1 MPNALAPTNNALNEP
16 SAAFGFF
23 PQLRRNRT
31 QQDPE
36 AAKDMPVQFGMG
48 RGAAT
53 LGLPADIANIFRSP
67 GQTEMFGE
75 TNYDAPAQFNWTT
88 QHFQKVRPLQPTSP
102 AGAAAS
108 SAGALLPLSPAE
120 ALQAARLARIA
131 AVEAGRGGKAVLN
144 MAGEEL
150 ANRMLSGRSTI
161 PGVPSAFAPSPL
173 KFAVEPGGP
182 RQELT
187 NQMRELLAQRKLL
200 QAGPEMNALNQQ
212 LTSLQQQFKEMPA
225 VQRVAKEVVA
235 PQVTAPVSNIGFYS
249 AAEQASSNLARQSG
263 TGEAFLNDLMKVP
276 DVKKEELAWT
286 GLDDFL
292 RGKPNVTKKEVQ
304 DFIAANK
311 VDVQEVRLG
320 EAVVE
325 DPIGM
330 AKRKAVFDK
339 YEPEIQAMYKE
350 IDQYE
355 TNIINARNLASK
367 NETEAIAALNREGNP
382 QPIPTTDDW
391 NRYYE
396 AKAEMERV
404 NKIPLDS
411 RASVRKLD
419 ALVNARDAEANTA
432 YVVPEIKPT
441 KHERWQ
447 LPGGENYRE
456 ILLTLPASSSKAEQ
470 TYIRLGDLSRPL
482 TELELLEYRNA
493 RDTVL
498 KETNTYRST
507 HFDQPNILAHMRVND
522 RIDAEGKKMLLI
534 EEVQSDWHQAGRKQ
548 GYGPQYQESYRAY
561 YTNPDGAQIGIG
573 YGETEAQA
581 KRMVEAGGWHTQKVI
596 DASGNLVPIKIEFAK
611 QSQKINEGV
620 PDAPFKDT
628 WHQVAL
634 KRALKYAADNGYERV
649 GLTTGKQQIDRYSD
663 QLRQNVSQIEFQ
675 TGTKLSPSEASE
687 LQALRDKPRSE
698 MRGNDRARMNYLS
711 DNEGMFVKPNETRIN
726 AFNGSRPAF
735 SGTVSNG
742 KFLDGP
748 AQGKTVEEVLGSS
761 IAKQIAE
768 KPSGTISGENLS
780 VGGEGMKKYYD
791 EIYPAFLDKQSKK
804 WNAKTG
810 ETTIG
815 KKGTTEKAG
824 VNYYQ
829 TPDTS
834 AKVRYIDI
842 TPEMKGALAQGQPL
856 HGLIPAIP
864 AAGFGVE
871 GMNRQQN
878 SLAPPTSNALFLS
891 GAGP

>member
-1 MPNALAPTNNALNEP
+1 MPNQNALNDAP
-16 SAAFGFF
+16 AAFGFF
-23 PQLRRNRT
+23 PHLKRNRT
-31 QQDPE
+31 VQDPE
-36 AAKDMPVQFGMG
+36 AAKDMPLQFGMG

-67 GQTEMFGE
+67 SPTEMFGE

-88 QHFQKVRPLQPTSP
+88 QHFQKTRPLQPTSP

-131 AVEAGRGGKAVLN
+131 AVKAGRGGKAVLN

-200 QAGPEMNALNQQ
+200 QAGPEMNALNLE

-292 RGKPNVTKKEVQ
+292 RGKQNVTKQEVQ

-311 VDVQEVRLG
+311 VDVQEVMLG
-320 EAVVE
+320 GNEAPSQ
-325 DPIGM
+325 DLLNWM
-330 AKRKAVFDK
+330 S
-339 YEPEIQAMYKE
+339 
-350 IDQYE
+350 
-355 TNIINARNLASK
+355 ARNISQPRNPEGWQELSQKLESYAQRDQAQGRLPQTSQRYFTLSEEASR
-367 NETEAIAALNREGNP
+367 ISEG
-382 QPIPTTDDW
+382 
-391 NRYYE
+391 
-396 AKAEMERV
+396 
-404 NKIPLDS
+404 LDVTGS
-411 RASVRKLD
+411 
-419 ALVNARDAEANTA
+419 ARGA
-432 YVVPEIKPT
+432 T

-456 ILLTLPASSSKAEQ
+456 ILLTLPFKEPAMPKGYQVTPMQYDDGTIKYFAETPTSRSQGFRTQEEAQEQLLKTANNLKGFRENLESYKSS
-470 TYIRLGDLSRPL
+470 
-482 TELELLEYRNA
+482 
-493 RDTVL
+493 
-498 KETNTYRST
+498 
-507 HFDQPNILAHMRVND
+507 HFNEPNILAHMRVND

-534 EEVQSDWHQAGRKQ
+534 EEVQSDWHQAGRKGGYRVDAELDKKLAELTQ
-548 GYGPQYQESYRAY
+548 QHRKVVQDRADIVAVTGKEDEYLKLSKQENQILAEMNKLHDTKQYGP
-561 YTNPDGAQIGIG
+561 
-573 YGETEAQA
+573 
-581 KRMVEAGGWHTQKVI
+581 
-596 DASGNLVPIKIEFAK
+596 
-611 QSQKINEGV
+611 

-649 GLTTGKQQIDRYSD
+649 GLTTGKQQIERYSD

-687 LQALRDKPRSE
+687 LQALRDKPHSE

-735 SGTVSNG
+735 SGTVANG

-871 GMNRQQN
+871 GMNKQQN
-878 SLAPPTSNALFLS
+878 SLAPPTNNALFLS

>member
-1 MPNALAPTNNALNEP
+1 
-16 SAAFGFF
+16 
-23 PQLRRNRT
+23 
-31 QQDPE
+31 
-36 AAKDMPVQFGMG
+36 
-48 RGAAT
+48 
-53 LGLPADIANIFRSP
+53 
-67 GQTEMFGE
+67 
-75 TNYDAPAQFNWTT
+75 
-88 QHFQKVRPLQPTSP
+88 
-102 AGAAAS
+102 
-108 SAGALLPLSPAE
+108 
-120 ALQAARLARIA
+120 
-131 AVEAGRGGKAVLN
+131 
-144 MAGEEL
+144 
-150 ANRMLSGRSTI
+150 
-161 PGVPSAFAPSPL
+161 
-173 KFAVEPGGP
+173 
-182 RQELT
+182 
-187 NQMRELLAQRKLL
+187 
-200 QAGPEMNALNQQ
+200 
-212 LTSLQQQFKEMPA
+212 
-225 VQRVAKEVVA
+225 
-235 PQVTAPVSNIGFYS
+235 
-249 AAEQASSNLARQSG
+249 
-263 TGEAFLNDLMKVP
+263 
-276 DVKKEELAWT
+276 
-286 GLDDFL
+286 
-292 RGKPNVTKKEVQ
+292 
-304 DFIAANK
+304 
-311 VDVQEVRLG
+311 
-320 EAVVE
+320 
-325 DPIGM
+325 
-330 AKRKAVFDK
+330 
-339 YEPEIQAMYKE
+339 
-350 IDQYE
+350 
-355 TNIINARNLASK
+355 
-367 NETEAIAALNREGNP
+367 
-382 QPIPTTDDW
+382 
-391 NRYYE
+391 
-396 AKAEMERV
+396 
-404 NKIPLDS
+404 
-411 RASVRKLD
+411 
-419 ALVNARDAEANTA
+419 
-432 YVVPEIKPT
+432 
-441 KHERWQ
+441 
-447 LPGGENYRE
+447 
-456 ILLTLPASSSKAEQ
+456 
-470 TYIRLGDLSRPL
+470 
-482 TELELLEYRNA
+482 
-493 RDTVL
+493 
-498 KETNTYRST
+498 
-507 HFDQPNILAHMRVND
+507 MRVND

-534 EEVQSDWHQAGRKQ
+534 EEVQSDWHQAGRK
-548 GYGPQYQESYRAY
+548 GSYTDPSKRFEVFD
-561 YTNPDGAQIGIG
+561 PKDGKPIAKFATID
-573 YGETEAQA
+573 EA
-581 KRMVEAGGWHTQKVI
+581 K
-596 DASGNLVPIKIEFAK
+596 EFAK
-611 QSQKINEGV
+611 KSGPEFDYGKSEGV

-649 GLTTGKQQIDRYSD
+649 GLTTGKQQIERYSD

-735 SGTVSNG
+735 SGTVANG

>member
-1 MPNALAPTNNALNEP
+1 
-16 SAAFGFF
+16 
-23 PQLRRNRT
+23 
-31 QQDPE
+31 
-36 AAKDMPVQFGMG
+36 
-48 RGAAT
+48 
-53 LGLPADIANIFRSP
+53 
-67 GQTEMFGE
+67 
-75 TNYDAPAQFNWTT
+75 
-88 QHFQKVRPLQPTSP
+88 
-102 AGAAAS
+102 
-108 SAGALLPLSPAE
+108 
-120 ALQAARLARIA
+120 
-131 AVEAGRGGKAVLN
+131 

-200 QAGPEMNALNQQ
+200 QAGPEMNALNLE

-292 RGKPNVTKKEVQ
+292 RGKQNVTKQEVQ

-311 VDVQEVRLG
+311 VDVQEVMLG
-320 EAVVE
+320 GNEAPSQ
-325 DPIGM
+325 DLLNWM
-330 AKRKAVFDK
+330 S
-339 YEPEIQAMYKE
+339 
-350 IDQYE
+350 
-355 TNIINARNLASK
+355 ARNISQPRNPEGWQELSQKLESYAQRDQAQGRLPQTSQRYFTLSEEASR
-367 NETEAIAALNREGNP
+367 ISEG
-382 QPIPTTDDW
+382 
-391 NRYYE
+391 
-396 AKAEMERV
+396 
-404 NKIPLDS
+404 LDVTGS
-411 RASVRKLD
+411 
-419 ALVNARDAEANTA
+419 ARGA
-432 YVVPEIKPT
+432 T

-456 ILLTLPASSSKAEQ
+456 ILLTLPFKEPAMPKGYQVTPMQYDDGTIKYFAETPTSRSQGFRTQEEAQEQLLKTANNLKGFRENLESYKSS
-470 TYIRLGDLSRPL
+470 
-482 TELELLEYRNA
+482 
-493 RDTVL
+493 
-498 KETNTYRST
+498 
-507 HFDQPNILAHMRVND
+507 HFNEPNILAHMRVND

-534 EEVQSDWHQAGRKQ
+534 EEVQSDWHQAGRKGGYRVDAELDKKLAELTQ
-548 GYGPQYQESYRAY
+548 QHRKVVQDRADIVAVTGKEDEYLKLSKQENQILAEMNKLHDTKQYGP
-561 YTNPDGAQIGIG
+561 
-573 YGETEAQA
+573 
-581 KRMVEAGGWHTQKVI
+581 
-596 DASGNLVPIKIEFAK
+596 
-611 QSQKINEGV
+611 

-649 GLTTGKQQIDRYSD
+649 GLTTGKQQIERYSD

-687 LQALRDKPRSE
+687 LQALRDKPHSE

-735 SGTVSNG
+735 SGTVANG

-871 GMNRQQN
+871 GMNKQQN
-878 SLAPPTSNALFLS
+878 SLAPPTNNALFLS